1 MTDFRN
7 KNVLIT
13 GAASG
18 IGRIMTRKMAELDAN
33 LHLWDINQEGL
44 DSLHEELD
52 DKTEQIYTYALD
64 LSDRQAI
71 YDTAKQVLERC
82 HYIDILIN
90 DAGVVSGKPL
100 LEASDEDI
108 IRTFNV
114 NALALFWTAQ
124 AFLPKMIERNSGHVV
139 TVSSAGGIVG
149 TSKLVDY
156 CSSKFAAFGFDESLR
171 LELKRQKVNVNTT
184 IICPY
189 YIETGMFE
197 GVKTRF
203 PWLLPILKPERVA
216 NKIVN
221 AILKNRKKVVMP
233 PFVMVSYPIR
243 ILPTPWFDFLIDFF
257 GINKSMDEFKGRSE
271 KQL

>member
-1 MTDFRN
+1 MTDFKD

-18 IGRIMTRKMAELDAN
+18 IGRIMTKRMAELGAN
-33 LHLWDINQEGL
+33 LHLWDINHNGL
-44 DSLHEELD
+44 DSLSEELNGM
-52 DKTEQIYTYALD
+52 TNHVHNYVLD
-64 LSDRQAI
+64 ISDRQAI
-71 YDTAKQVLERC
+71 YDTAKKVLDRC
-82 HYIDILIN
+82 KYIDILIN
-90 DAGVVSGKPL
+90 DAGIVSGKPL

-114 NALALFWTAQ
+114 NALALFWTAH
-124 AFLPKMIERNSGHVV
+124 AFLPGMIEQNSGHVV
-139 TVSSAGGIVG
+139 TVSSAGGVVG
-149 TSKLVDY
+149 TAKLVDY

-171 LELKRQKVNVNTT
+171 LELKRQKVKVNTT

-189 YIETGMFE
+189 YIDTGMFK

-203 PWLLPILKPERVA
+203 PWLLPILKPEYVA
-216 NKIVN
+216 NKIVK

-257 GINKSMDEFKGRSE
+257 GINKSMDEFTGRE
-271 KQL
+271 EN